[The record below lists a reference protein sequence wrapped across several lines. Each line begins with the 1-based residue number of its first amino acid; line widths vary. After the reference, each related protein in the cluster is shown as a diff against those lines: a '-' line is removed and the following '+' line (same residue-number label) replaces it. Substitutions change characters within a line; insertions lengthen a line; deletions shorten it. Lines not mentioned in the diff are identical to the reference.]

1 MLGKKQKQKPVPQ
14 RIPTT
19 PTEYPDGCVVETES
33 GRWYI
38 KGKFKFLIPTERVFR
53 SWAFPLVVKGS
64 DKTISKYLKNG
75 KLGFRTGT
83 LLYSDGKYFF
93 VCGNE
98 KRKISGPDVF
108 LALGLD
114 SQKAM
119 WVSDEEL
126 ELHKTGEV
134 F

>member
-1 MLGKKQKQKPVPQ
+1 MFKKTQPKIQQK
-14 RIPTT
+14 IPTS
-19 PTEYPDGCVVETES
+19 PTEFPDGAVVETES

-38 KGKFKFLIPTERVFR
+38 KGRFKFFISTERVFR
-53 SWAFPLVVKGS
+53 SWSFPLVIKGTDAS
-64 DKTISKYLKNG
+64 ISKYLKNG
-75 KLGFRTGT
+75 KLGFRTGS
-83 LLYSDGKYFF
+83 LLYNDGRYFF
-93 VCGNE
+93 VSGNE

-108 LALGLD
+108 LTFGLD
-114 SQKAM
+114 SQRAI